1 MSRRA
6 SRDHGRVHGRMSSL
20 GGELG
25 KRGRMLR
32 MRAVEVSLWEAVLP
46 EEVLRLPK
54 ELARVDAL
62 LDDPVFFAPFV
73 PFFDPRLGRPSTP
86 MEVYLRLMFLKFR
99 YRLGYETL
107 CREVSDSI
115 TWRRFCR
122 IPIDGRVPH
131 PTTLMKLTTRCGT
144 AAVDGCNEALLAKA
158 AQAKLLRTTRL
169 RADTTVVPADV
180 AYPTDSGLLAKAV
193 RRIAAAGRRVQA
205 AGGATRTRVRDRS
218 RSAGARAR
226 EIGAKLR
233 LRTAQGRDEAQ
244 AVVKR
249 ITGELAGLAERAA
262 ADAEALLGN
271 ARRALRRAQTKA
283 AELTAAGAPDAAA
296 GQRRGWLRRA
306 VNDLVDLLAAT
317 RRIAAQTRQRLAGIV
332 PEGATRRVSLH
343 DGDARPI
350 AKGRLGRPVEFGY
363 KGQVVDNDDGV
374 VLDHTVERGNPA
386 DAPQLAPAVGR
397 VIRRTG
403 RRPRTVTADRG
414 YGEAG
419 VENALHE
426 LGVRTVVIPRKGRP
440 GKARQAHEHRRAF
453 RRTVKWRIG
462 SEARI
467 STLKRQYGWDRTRLD
482 DLDGA
487 RIWTGH
493 GVLAHNLVKIAA
505 LAA

>member
-1 MSRRA
+1 
-6 SRDHGRVHGRMSSL
+6 
-20 GGELG
+20 
-25 KRGRMLR
+25 MLR
-32 MRAVEVSLWEAVLP
+32 TRALEVSLWEAVLP
-46 EEVLRLPK
+46 EEVLRLPE
-54 ELARVDAL
+54 ELARVDVL
-62 LDDPVFFAPFV
+62 LDDPVFFAPFT

-107 CREVSDSI
+107 CREVADSI

-193 RRIAAAGRRVQA
+193 RRIAAAGRRIQA
-205 AGGATRTRVRDRS
+205 AGGATRTTVRDRS
-218 RSAGARAR
+218 RCAGARAR

-233 LRTAQGRDEAQ
+233 LRAAQTRDEAQ
-244 AVVKR
+244 AVVRR

-262 ADAEALLGN
+262 ADAEQLLFN
-271 ARRALRRAQTKA
+271 ARRALRRARVKGTKLA
-283 AELTAAGAPDAAA
+283 AAGVGDAAA
-296 GQRRGWLRRA
+296 GRRRGRLHRA
-306 VNDLVDLLAAT
+306 VNDLTDLLAAT
-317 RRIAAQTRQRLAGIV
+317 RRIAAQTRQRLGGIV

-414 YGEAG
+414 YGEAS
-419 VENALHE
+419 VENDLHD

-453 RRTVKWRIG
+453 RRTIRWRTG

-467 STLKRQYGWDRTRLD
+467 STLNGNTGGTAH
-482 DLDGA
+482 DLMTS
-487 RIWTGH
+487 TGP
-493 GVLAHNLVKIAA
+493 GSGPDTGSSPTTWSRSPPWPAERPHNRDL
-505 LAA
+505 